1 MAAGAVSSAGRAPA
15 LHAGGRRFESC
26 TAHSAVNS
34 PVGWLSPALRH
45 TRLMWDM
52 RSGAVPGAGLGIAS
66 VGAFADPHVPAP
78 RVSVWESRMHPWAGL
93 PTGIEQI
100 G

>member
-1 MAAGAVSSAGRAPA
+1 MPA
-15 LHAGGRRFESC
+15 S
-26 TAHSAVNS
+26 
-34 PVGWLSPALRH
+34 
-45 TRLMWDM
+45 
-52 RSGAVPGAGLGIAS
+52 GIAS

-93 PTGIEQI
+93 PTGIEHI